1 MNRLNRTF
9 EDHSHDQYYNNIVIL
24 SCLHFYAVDESR
36 VASSLCYLLSM
47 IMRRVI
53 MRYMVNALF
62 FFPFLACGFMRG
74 VLAGYYLWAPPISL
88 MLLLYASG
96 NIHLGVLLFWALAFD
111 LTGLMGPGTATAAVI

>member
-1 MNRLNRTF
+1 
-9 EDHSHDQYYNNIVIL
+9 
-24 SCLHFYAVDESR
+24 
-36 VASSLCYLLSM
+36 
-47 IMRRVI
+47 
-53 MRYMVNALF
+53 MRYMVNTL

>member
-62 FFPFLACGFMRG
+62 FF
-74 VLAGYYLWAPPISL
+74 
-88 MLLLYASG
+88 
-96 NIHLGVLLFWALAFD
+96 LFWLAD
-111 LTGLMGPGTATAAVI
+111 LCVAFWLAITFGLPLFL